1 MQEKHAV
8 LLLLGIAVAGH
19 GARLL
24 LSRKGEPP
32 GQILVDSA
40 PASDPI
46 AQRNRALRIARPL
59 ARGETIDLNT
69 APAEEI
75 ARLPAI
81 GMSLAKRIVARRSS
95 TGPFGS
101 LSDLEKVAGVGP
113 ALLDKLRGLV
123 RLGGVIRETPA
134 PVTRDPSP
142 SEPVSYEGV
151 GKRLD
156 VNSATEMELRAL
168 PGIGPVRAR
177 ALLAYR
183 RDKGPFAAVSELRAV
198 PGFTKALVKKLE
210 ELVTTTGR
218 P

>member
-19 GARLL
+19 EARLL
-24 LSRKGEPP
+24 LSRNGEPP
-32 GQILVDSA
+32 GQVLVDSA

-46 AQRNRALRIARPL
+46 VQRNRALRIARPL

-69 APAEEI
+69 ASAEEI

-95 TGPFGS
+95 TGPFRS
-101 LSDLEKVAGVGP
+101 PSDLEKVAGVGP

-123 RLGGVIRETPA
+123 RFGGVIREI
-134 PVTRDPSP
+134 PVPVSRSPSP
-142 SEPVSYEGV
+142 GESVSYEAV

-177 ALLAYR
+177 ALVAYR

-198 PGFTKALVKKLE
+198 PGFTKAMVKKLE
-210 ELVTTTGR
+210 GLVKVR
-218 P
+218 

>member
-8 LLLLGIAVAGH
+8 LLLLGIAVLGH
-19 GARLL
+19 GARLA

-32 GQILVDSA
+32 GQVLVDSA
-40 PASDPI
+40 PASDPMT
-46 AQRNRALRIARPL
+46 QRNRALRIARPL

-95 TGPFGS
+95 IGPFGS

-113 ALLDKLRGLV
+113 ALQDKLQGLV
-123 RLGGVIRETPA
+123 RFGGVIREM
-134 PVTRDPSP
+134 PVPVSRSP
-142 SEPVSYEGV
+142 SAGESVSYDAV

-210 ELVTTTGR
+210 GLVTVR
-218 P
+218 

>member
-24 LSRKGEPP
+24 LSHKGEPP
-32 GQILVDSA
+32 GQVLVDSA

-59 ARGETIDLNT
+59 AQGETIDLNT
-69 APAEEI
+69 APTEEI

-123 RLGGVIRETPA
+123 RFSEAIREIPA
-134 PVTRDPSP
+134 SVPRFASP
-142 SEPVSYEGV
+142 GEPESYEAV
-151 GKRLD
+151 GKRLN
-156 VNSATEMELRAL
+156 VNSATETELRAL

-198 PGFTKALVKKLE
+198 AGFTKALVRKLE
-210 ELVTTTGR
+210 GLVTVR
-218 P
+218 

>member
-32 GQILVDSA
+32 GQVLVDSA

-95 TGPFGS
+95 TGPFRS
-101 LSDLEKVAGVGP
+101 PSDLEKVAGVGP
-113 ALLDKLRGLV
+113 ALLEKVQGWV
-123 RLGGVIRETPA
+123 RLGGVVQELPRPEQQI
-134 PVTRDPSP
+134 PSRGE
-142 SEPVSYEGV
+142 SSSYAVAG
-151 GKRLD
+151 GRLD
-156 VNSATEMELRAL
+156 LNSATEMELRAL

-198 PGFTKALVKKLE
+198 PGFTKLLVRKLE
-210 ELVTTTGR
+210 GLVAVR
-218 P
+218 

>member
-19 GARLL
+19 GARVL
-24 LSRKGEPP
+24 LSRNGEPP
-32 GQILVDSA
+32 GQVLVDSA

-101 LSDLEKVAGVGP
+101 LGDLERVAGVGP
-113 ALLDKLRGLV
+113 ALLDKLRGMV
-123 RLGGVIRETPA
+123 RLGGVIRETNVPVLRYPSSGEPA
-134 PVTRDPSP
+134 
-142 SEPVSYEGV
+142 SYEAG

-156 VNSATEMELRAL
+156 LNSASEMELRAL

-183 RDKGPFAAVSELRAV
+183 RDKGPFAVVSELRAV

-210 ELVTTTGR
+210 QLVTVR
-218 P
+218 

>member
-24 LSRKGEPP
+24 LSQKGEPP
-32 GQILVDSA
+32 GQVLADSA

-46 AQRNRALRIARPL
+46 AHRDRALRLARPL

-69 APAEEI
+69 ASPEEI

-81 GMSLAKRIVARRSS
+81 GMSLAKRIVANRSS
-95 TGPFGS
+95 AGPFEG
-101 LSDLEKVAGVGP
+101 LSDLERVAGVGP
-113 ALLDKLRGLV
+113 ALLEKLQGSV
-123 RLGGVIRETPA
+123 RFGGVIRRSLPPA
-134 PVTRDPSP
+134 PHGPSIGG
-142 SEPVSYEGV
+142 SVSYAGAAGPV
-151 GKRLD
+151 N
-156 VNSATEMELRAL
+156 VNSASETELRAL

-198 PGFTKALVKKLE
+198 PGFTKSLVKKLE
-210 ELVTTTGR
+210 GLVTVR
-218 P
+218 

>member
-8 LLLLGIAVAGH
+8 LLLLGIAVLGH
-19 GARLL
+19 GARLVL
-24 LSRKGEPP
+24 TRKGEPP
-32 GQILVDSA
+32 GQVLIDSA
-40 PASDPI
+40 PPSDPI
-46 AQRNRALRIARPL
+46 AHRNRALRIARPL
-59 ARGETIDLNT
+59 SRGETIDLNT
-69 APAEEI
+69 ASPEEI

-113 ALLDKLRGLV
+113 ALRDKLRGLV
-123 RLGGVIRETPA
+123 RFGGVIREI
-134 PVTRDPSP
+134 PVPESRSP
-142 SEPVSYEGV
+142 SAGESVSYDAV

-198 PGFTKALVKKLE
+198 PGFTKGLVKKLE
-210 ELVTTTGR
+210 GLVTVR
-218 P
+218 

>member
-24 LSRKGEPP
+24 LSRNGEPP
-32 GQILVDSA
+32 GQVLVDSA

-46 AQRNRALRIARPL
+46 VQRNRALRIARPL

-95 TGPFGS
+95 TGPFRS
-101 LSDLEKVAGVGP
+101 PSDLEKVAGVGP
-113 ALLDKLRGLV
+113 ALLDKLGGLV
-123 RLGGVIRETPA
+123 RLDGVIREIPG
-134 PVTRDPSP
+134 PGSPYPSP
-142 SEPVSYEGV
+142 GEPASYAPV

-198 PGFTKALVKKLE
+198 AGFTKALVKKLE
-210 ELVTTTGR
+210 AIVTVR
-218 P
+218 